1 MSSANRSDVPP
12 ETVGISLQAEGV
24 EVTYTDGRSVFYH
37 GVPQKAEGRVVSA
50 PGKDVHVLV
59 TDPTETEG
67 VMVYVN
73 DRKTADEILE
83 SSGVGRV
90 ILERNE
96 TDSVFPGVEA
106 SNHGY
111 RVEVTADPEQARGR
125 VFVFVEDELGEESY
139 EIVAP
144 PEDDQAGGEGED
156 ATEDA

>member
-1 MSSANRSDVPP
+1 
-12 ETVGISLQAEGV
+12 
-24 EVTYTDGRSVFYH
+24 
-37 GVPQKAEGRVVSA
+37 
-50 PGKDVHVLV
+50 
-59 TDPTETEG
+59 
-67 VMVYVN
+67 MVYVN